1 MCIYHI
7 VCYCYALLWAIS
19 EVLIRIRVTLNF
31 FPHNSL
37 KFRHR
42 ARGRLRKNFHIL
54 IFEFNFAL
62 THTYSISYIAN
73 TWAKIKGTSTWHT
86 KMISVPSKMV
96 AYCYRENLSYFLGF
110 IPVYFFQNTYPW
122 RKFCRLDL
130 EKQFIYHVIKHHQ
143 QGQGHFLSFSMIL
156 RLYQNLLNP
165 KVICMIL
172 HDDKWQQSIH
182 KIFSK

>member
-110 IPVYFFQNTYPW
+110 IPVYFFQNTYVKKILPVGFG
-122 RKFCRLDL
+122 KA
-130 EKQFIYHVIKHHQ
+130 IH
-143 QGQGHFLSFSMIL
+143 LSCNKTSSTATSRWNIL
-156 RLYQNLLNP
+156 
-165 KVICMIL
+165 M
-172 HDDKWQQSIH
+172 
-182 KIFSK
+182 